1 LIEITEFRDRQKS
14 MNLTVLDIIFIITII
29 FTLVRGWQTGF
40 IFAVLDLASM
50 IAALLVAFG
59 TYERVAPLLVEEIG
73 LAEAFARPVAFLLI
87 LIGSQLFLLLM
98 SRVLANLFPA
108 RVHRHEANRMLGLL
122 PGFVEGLVTVA
133 FIANLLLFLPIGG
146 SLRVMARDSLVA
158 NRFSTLATPFQE
170 QLEPVFGDA
179 INQSLELLTVHPE
192 SDELIEL
199 PYQTNEALPA
209 ATLEQEMLELINEE
223 RVRAGLTPV
232 VMDEELTRVA
242 RDHSRDM
249 FERGYFAHLT
259 PEGITPFDRMKA
271 AGVDYVIAGENLA
284 HAATLSVAH
293 SGLMNSPGHRANIL
307 RPEFGRIGIGIL
319 DGGEYGLMI
328 TQNFRN

>member
-1 LIEITEFRDRQKS
+1 
-14 MNLTVLDIIFIITII
+14 MNLTVLDIIFIITIM

-59 TYERVAPLLVEEIG
+59 TYERVGVVLAERIG
-73 LAEAFARPVAFLLI
+73 LADAFARPVAFLVVLI
-87 LIGSQLFLLLM
+87 VSQLLLLLM
-98 SRVLANLFPA
+98 SRLLANLFPA
-108 RVHRHEANRMLGLL
+108 RVHHHEANRMLGLL

-133 FIANLLLFLPIGG
+133 FLANLLLFLPIGG

-170 QLEPVFGDA
+170 QLQPVFGDA
-179 INQSLELLTVHPE
+179 IDQSLELLTVHPE
-192 SDELIEL
+192 SNELIEL
-199 PYQTNEALPA
+199 PYSTGDAVPVA
-209 ATLEQEMLELINEE
+209 SLEQQMLELINEE
-223 RVRAGLTPV
+223 RLNAGLSLLE
-232 VMDEELTRVA
+232 MDPDLTLVA
-242 RDHSRDM
+242 RDHSQDM
-249 FERGYFAHLT
+249 FERGYFAHVT
-259 PEGITPFDRMKA
+259 PEGITPFDRIKA

-307 RPEFGRIGIGIL
+307 RPEFGRVGIGIL

>member
-1 LIEITEFRDRQKS
+1 
-14 MNLTVLDIIFIITII
+14 MNLTVMDIIFIITIM

-59 TYERVAPLLVEEIG
+59 TYERVGVVLAERIG
-73 LAEAFARPVAFLLI
+73 LADAFARPVASLVVLI
-87 LIGSQLFLLLM
+87 VSQLLLLLM
-98 SRVLANLFPA
+98 SRLLANLFPA
-108 RVHRHEANRMLGLL
+108 RVHCHEANRMLGLL

-133 FIANLLLFLPIGG
+133 FLANLLLFLPIGG

-170 QLEPVFGDA
+170 QLQPVFGDA
-179 INQSLELLTVHPE
+179 IDQSLELLTVHPE
-192 SDELIEL
+192 SNELIEL
-199 PYQTNEALPA
+199 PYSTGDAVPVA
-209 ATLEQEMLELINEE
+209 SLEQQMLELINEE
-223 RVRAGLTPV
+223 RLNAGLSLLE
-232 VMDEELTRVA
+232 MDPDLTLVA
-242 RDHSRDM
+242 RDHSQDM
-249 FERGYFAHLT
+249 FERGYFAHVT
-259 PEGITPFDRMKA
+259 PEGITPFDRIKA

-307 RPEFGRIGIGIL
+307 RPEFGRVGIGIL